1 MTFFRTLVAKAKK
14 THIIRFVVVGLLN
27 TGFSYL
33 IYAALLHVGLGY
45 QTANLMALVIGV
57 LFSFKTQGR
66 LVFDN
71 PHDRLLGRFVL
82 SWAVIYMCTITVIG
96 QLIAVGFDPYSAGAL
111 SLPVSVVLSYLTQR
125 YFVFRRLEGKK

>member
-66 LVFDN
+66 LAFCTELGCNLYV
-71 PHDRLLGRFVL
+71 HYHRDRSTHCRGV
-82 SWAVIYMCTITVIG
+82 
-96 QLIAVGFDPYSAGAL
+96 
-111 SLPVSVVLSYLTQR
+111 
-125 YFVFRRLEGKK
+125 